1 MTTQHVSIEFAPLL
15 PWLVIA
21 ALAALALVPSLIGGY
36 RRARG
41 TAFRIATIA
50 VLAGALAN
58 PTLVEEERA
67 TIDDVAVVVLDRS
80 QSERVTDRVG
90 EAEAAADAMAAQ
102 IAAMPGLVLR
112 RLTIDP
118 DSREADAGTRIFGP
132 LRSLLADVPAAR
144 IAGVV
149 VVGDGQVHDAPGDP
163 ETAGITAPIHMLL
176 TGSEDEGDRRLMVP
190 EVPSYGVVGETIAM
204 TVRIDD
210 LPVNGTAPIPVRLSM
225 DGKPL
230 DPILVPPGLDYVVEL
245 RVDHAGPILFELE
258 ADPGPQEL
266 SLANNRVAFAV
277 TGVRDRLR
285 VLMVS
290 GEPHPGERTWRNILK
305 SDPAVDLVHF
315 TILRPP
321 EKQDNTPIEEL
332 ALIAF
337 PIRELFEVKLYDF
350 DLVIFDRYKRRG
362 ILPRQYFD
370 NIVKYVEEGG
380 ALLEASGDSY
390 ATPLGL
396 WQTPLSRT
404 LPGEPTGNVL
414 QAGFLPTLS
423 EIGQRHPVT
432 AALPGAG
439 EDGALPEWGRWFRQ
453 MDAIVRDG
461 EVLMTGI
468 DGRPLLALRR
478 HGEGRV
484 AQILSDQIW
493 LWSRGFEG
501 GGPQAE
507 LLRRIAHWLMKEPA
521 LEEEALTATIVDN
534 RLEIERRSLTEGD
547 VEITVEMPDG
557 TIVAETMTVGED
569 GDGTLTLAADQS
581 GLYRI
586 GDGMNETFAASGAL
600 NSLELA
606 DLRAAPDRMGPIVE
620 ATGGGMIRL
629 ADAGVPEVRRVD
641 PGSDASGQS
650 WIGLLDNGTYRIV
663 GVRELPLLPG
673 LLVLAAALA
682 GIMAAWYRESR

>member
-1 MTTQHVSIEFAPLL
+1 MTTQHVSIAFAPLL

-21 ALAALALVPSLIGGY
+21 ALAALALLPVLVGIW

-41 TAFRIATIA
+41 TAWRLAAIL

-58 PTLVEEERA
+58 PTLIEEERA
-67 TIDDVAVVVLDRS
+67 AIDDVAVVVLDRS
-80 QSERVTDRVG
+80 QSERVTERV
-90 EAEAAADAMAAQ
+90 EAAEQAADAIAAQ
-102 IAAMPGLVLR
+102 IEAMPGVVLR

-118 DSREADAGTRIFGP
+118 DAREADAGTRIFGP
-132 LRSLLADVPAAR
+132 LRSLLADVPASR
-144 IAGVV
+144 LAGIVI
-149 VVGDGQVHDAPGDP
+149 VGDGQVHDAPGDP
-163 ETAGITAPIHMLL
+163 ETAGITAPVHLLL
-176 TGSEDEGDRRLMVP
+176 TGSEDEGDRRLAVP
-190 EVPSYGVVGETIAM
+190 EVPSYGVVGEKIAM

-210 LPVNGTAPIPVRLSM
+210 LPEGGDAPIAVSLSM
-225 DGKPL
+225 DGKPM
-230 DPILVPPGLDYVVEL
+230 DPILVPPRMDYVVEL
-245 RVDHAGPILFELE
+245 PVEHAGPILFELE
-258 ADPGPQEL
+258 AEPGPREL
-266 SLANNRVAFAV
+266 SLANNRIAFSV

-285 VLMVS
+285 VLLIS

-305 SDPAVDLVHF
+305 SDPTVDLVHF

-332 ALIAF
+332 SLIAF

-370 NIVKYVEEGG
+370 NIVRYVEGGG
-380 ALLEASGDSY
+380 ALLEASGESY

-396 WQTPLSRT
+396 WQTPLARA

-414 QAGFLPTLS
+414 EAGFKPMLS

-432 AALPGAG
+432 AALPGSG
-439 EDGALPEWGRWFRQ
+439 NEDTAPEWGRWFRQ
-453 MDAIVRDG
+453 MDAVVRDG

-484 AQILSDQIW
+484 AQIFSDQIW

-521 LEEEALTATIVDN
+521 LEEESLVATIVDD
-534 RLEIERRSLTEGD
+534 RLEIERRSLTPREL
-547 VEITVEMPDG
+547 EITVRMPDG
-557 TIVAETMTVGED
+557 NVRTETLVIGED
-569 GDGTLTLAADQS
+569 GDGRLAMPAEQS

-586 GDGMNETFAASGAL
+586 SDGTNETFAASGAL

-606 DLRAAPDRMGPIVE
+606 DLRASPDRLGPLVE
-620 ATGGGMIRL
+620 ATGGGIVRL
-629 ADAGVPEVRRVD
+629 EEAGVPEVRRIE
-641 PGSDASGQS
+641 PGHDSAGQR
-650 WIGLLDNGTYRIV
+650 WIGLLENGAYRVV
-663 GVRELPLLPG
+663 GVRELSLLPA
-673 LLVLAAALA
+673 LLVLAAALF

>member
-1 MTTQHVSIEFAPLL
+1 MTTQHVSIMFAPLL
-15 PWLVIA
+15 PWLLIA
-21 ALAALALVPSLIGGY
+21 ALATLALLPVLFGAW

-41 TAFRIATIA
+41 TAFRLAAIL
-50 VLAGALAN
+50 VLTGALAN
-58 PTLVEEERA
+58 PTQIEEERA
-67 TIDDVAVVVLDRS
+67 PIDDVAVVVLDRS
-80 QSERVTDRVG
+80 QSERVTDRV
-90 EAEAAADAMAAQ
+90 EQAEAAADAIAAQ
-102 IAAMPGLVLR
+102 IEAMPGVVLR
-112 RLTIDP
+112 RLTIDS
-118 DSREADAGTRIFGP
+118 DAREADAGTRIFGP

-144 IAGVV
+144 LAGVII
-149 VVGDGQVHDAPGDP
+149 VGDGQVHDAPGDP
-163 ETAGITAPIHMLL
+163 ETAGIAAPIHLLL
-176 TGSEDEGDRRLMVP
+176 TGSEDEGDRRLAVP
-190 EVPSYGVVGETIAM
+190 QVPSYGVVGEKIAM

-210 LPVNGTAPIPVRLSM
+210 LPTNGEAPIAVNLAM
-225 DGKPL
+225 DGVPM
-230 DPILVPPGLDYVVEL
+230 DPILVPPGMDYVVEL
-245 RVDHAGPILFELE
+245 PVDHAGPILFELE
-258 ADPGPQEL
+258 AEAGPREL
-266 SLANNRVAFAV
+266 SLANNRVAFSV

-285 VLMVS
+285 VLLIS

-332 ALIAF
+332 SLIAF

-370 NIVKYVEEGG
+370 NIVDYVEKGG
-380 ALLEASGDSY
+380 ALLEASGEEY

-396 WQTPLSRT
+396 WQTPLARA

-414 QAGFLPTLS
+414 EAGFQPHLS
-423 EIGQRHPVT
+423 EIGLRHPVT
-432 AALPGAG
+432 ANLPGAG
-439 EDGALPEWGRWFRQ
+439 DDPNAPEWGRWFRQ
-453 MDAIVRDG
+453 MDVVVRDG

-521 LEEEALTATIVDN
+521 LEEESLVATIVDD
-534 RLEIERRSLTEGD
+534 RLEIERRSLTPGNL
-547 VEITVEMPDG
+547 EITVRMPDG
-557 TIVAETMTVGED
+557 STRTETMVIGES
-569 GDGTLTLAADQS
+569 GDGRLAIPAEQS

-586 GDGMNETFAASGAL
+586 SDGTHETFAASGAL

-606 DLRAAPDRMGPIVE
+606 DLRASPDRMAPLVE
-620 ATGGGMIRL
+620 ATGGGILRI
-629 ADAGVPEVRRVD
+629 ADTGVPEVRRIE
-641 PGSDASGQS
+641 PGHSSAGQS
-650 WIGLLDNGTYRIV
+650 WIGLVENGAYRIV
-663 GVRELPLLPG
+663 GVRELSLLPA
-673 LLVLAAALA
+673 LLVLLAALA